1 MDDIKAQIRHEKCI
15 EHVEEFFMATCMELV
30 ASERL
35 DDAEALHAE
44 FVVDEEE
51 CPDNWLFINDLT
63 QEEDAE

>member
-1 MDDIKAQIRHEKCI
+1 MDDIISEIRHEKCI

-44 FVVDEEE
+44 HLHHLISHLILIP
-51 CPDNWLFINDLT
+51 CTLS
-63 QEEDAE
+63 

>member
-1 MDDIKAQIRHEKCI
+1 MDDIISQIRHEQCI
-15 EHVEEFFMATCMELV
+15 EHVEEYFMTTCMELV
-30 ASERL
+30 SSERL
-35 DDAEALHAE
+35 DDADALHAE